1 MGFLSSVVRAVTGAA
16 KKPVAKKTTQA
27 VQDRLSR
34 MLKSVLDDGKKLTA
48 AQKDFL
54 SSLNPSDTKS
64 KLMIAQIKRADE
76 KITKELTTGRKS
88 KRVPSDSN
96 KKTGSRT
103 SEAFP
108 LEDSA
113 VSASDRTGASKV
125 LANKDFA
132 DVTVLEAG
140 QNQRSRDRAK
150 EFVRIERIP
159 KSERTD
165 KEQTFYLN
173 YQKKEG
179 RDKVRAQQAAG
190 QTAKENRKR
199 NAKKLPTEIEKIVD
213 FKTGEIKNEAAY
225 DNLTASQKELVK
237 EQSRVPLNLRD
248 EPRGTKLQKNRRKQ
262 IRRELGSKPKMMGGG
277 MVGKKV
283 HMYAAGGS
291 VTDNRKKK

>member
-1 MGFLSSVVRAVTGAA
+1 MGFVSSVVKAA
-16 KKPVAKKTTQA
+16 KAAAKTAGKTADLA

-34 MLKSVLDDGKKLTA
+34 MLKRTLDDGKKLTA

-64 KLMIAQIKRADE
+64 KLMITQIKQADK
-76 KITKELTTGRKS
+76 KITKELTTGRES
-88 KRVPSDSN
+88 KRAPSVSN
-96 KKTGSRT
+96 KRAGSRT

-113 VSASDRTGASKV
+113 VNASDRTGAAKV

-132 DVTVLEAG
+132 DSTVLEAG

-159 KSERTD
+159 KNERTD

-173 YQKKEG
+173 YEKKEG
-179 RDKVRAQQAAG
+179 RDKVRAQQAAR
-190 QTAKENRKR
+190 QTSKENRKR
-199 NAKKLPTEIEKIVD
+199 NAKELPTEIEKIVD
-213 FKTGEIKNEAAY
+213 LKTGEIKNEAAY
-225 DNLTASQKELVK
+225 NNLTASQKELVE

-248 EPRGTKLQKNRRKQ
+248 EPSGTKLQKNRRKQ
-262 IRRELGSKPKMMGGG
+262 IRKELGSKPKMMGGG
-277 MVGKKV
+277 MVGKKA

>member
-1 MGFLSSVVRAVTGAA
+1 
-16 KKPVAKKTTQA
+16 
-27 VQDRLSR
+27 

-96 KKTGSRT
+96 KKAGSRT

-225 DNLTASQKELVK
+225 DNLTANQKKLVE

-248 EPRGTKLQKNRRKQ
+248 EPSGTKLQKNRRKQ
-262 IRRELGSKPKMMGGG
+262 IRRELNSKPKMMGGG

>member
-16 KKPVAKKTTQA
+16 KKPVAKKPAAKKTTQA

-34 MLKSVLDDGKKLTA
+34 MLKSTLDDGKKLTA

-76 KITKELTTGRKS
+76 KITTELTTGRKS

-96 KKTGSRT
+96 KRAGSRT

-113 VSASDRTGASKV
+113 VSVFNDEGKILSDLDSADRSIVKAGKTKRTVSRAEKREDLLRKKRTEKLTSEEEKF
-125 LANKDFA
+125 LKDYEK
-132 DVTVLEAG
+132 TE
-140 QNQRSRDRAK
+140 QSREIRA
-150 EFVRIERIP
+150 R
-159 KSERTD
+159 
-165 KEQTFYLN
+165 
-173 YQKKEG
+173 
-179 RDKVRAQQAAG
+179 QAAG
-190 QTAKENRKR
+190 QTRKNTKKQATKE
-199 NAKKLPTEIEKIVD
+199 AMDVT
-213 FKTGEIKNEAAY
+213 TGDITNEAEY
-225 DNLTASQKELVK
+225 DKLTPNQKAKLANQAKFQKLRK
-237 EQSRVPLNLRD
+237 ETEGKD
-248 EPRGTKLQKNRRKQ
+248 LQKNRRKQ
-262 IRRELGSKPKMMGGG
+262 IRRELNSKPKMMGGG

>member
-1 MGFLSSVVRAVTGAA
+1 MGFVSGAVKGAKAAA
-16 KKPVAKKTTQA
+16 KAAANAADQV

-34 MLKSVLDDGKKLTA
+34 ILKSTLDDGKKLTA

-64 KLMIAQIKRADE
+64 KLMIAQITRADK

-88 KRVPSDSN
+88 KRAPLVSD
-96 KKTGSRT
+96 KRAGSRT

-113 VSASDRTGASKV
+113 VSASDRTGAAKV
-125 LANKDFA
+125 LANQDSA
-132 DVTVLEAG
+132 DITVLEAG

-150 EFVRIERIP
+150 EFVRIKRIP

-173 YQKKEG
+173 YEEKEG
-179 RDKVRAQQAAG
+179 RDTVRAQQAAG
-190 QTAKENRKR
+190 QTSKKNRKR
-199 NAKKLPTEIEKIVD
+199 NAKELPTEIEKIVD
-213 FKTGEIKNEAAY
+213 LKTGEIKNEAAY
-225 DNLTASQKELVK
+225 NNLTANQKKLV
-237 EQSRVPLNLRD
+237 EGQSRVSLNLRD
-248 EPRGTKLQKNRRKQ
+248 EPSGTKLQKNKRKQ

>member
-1 MGFLSSVVRAVTGAA
+1 MKKFVSGVVKAAA
-16 KKPVAKKTTQA
+16 KAADQA

-76 KITKELTTGRKS
+76 KITKELTTGRK
-88 KRVPSDSN
+88 VPSDSN
-96 KKTGSRT
+96 KKAGSRT

-113 VSASDRTGASKV
+113 VSASDRTGAAKV

-132 DVTVLEAG
+132 DTTVLEAG

-179 RDKVRAQQAAG
+179 RDTVRAQQAAG

-225 DNLTASQKELVK
+225 DNLTANQKKLVE

-248 EPRGTKLQKNRRKQ
+248 EPSGTKLQKNRRKQ